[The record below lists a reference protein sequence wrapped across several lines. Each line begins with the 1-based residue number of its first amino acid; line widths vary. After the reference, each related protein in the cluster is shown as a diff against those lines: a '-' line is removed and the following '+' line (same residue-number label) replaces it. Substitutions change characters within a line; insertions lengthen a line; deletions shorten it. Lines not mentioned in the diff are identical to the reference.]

1 MTVLSGAYI
10 TWNPRVPLFG
20 RALVVVLECL
30 NCLLVKDVLSS
41 TAYSM
46 AYWAL
51 RHCGTTLVPAAE
63 RLLVE

>member
-10 TWNPRVPLFG
+10 TPNPRVPLFG
-20 RALVVVLECL
+20 RPQVVVLECL
-30 NCLLVKDVLSS
+30 NCPIVKDVLSG

>member
-10 TWNPRVPLFG
+10 TSNRHFSMFG
-20 RALVVVLECL
+20 TALVVVLECL
-30 NCLLVKDVLSS
+30 NCPIVKDVLSS